1 MTNSLLRL
9 EKKNNC
15 KNDAGQYALI
25 SRKAPIVID
34 SYPNEEKKMALFGL
48 PESNKTRAIRGIY
61 GTYKTS
67 LDSKDVGR
75 PLHFL
80 VTISSYNPMDGPSQM
95 GACFAGIRIQT
106 S

>member
-1 MTNSLLRL
+1 MQIMTNSLLRL

-15 KNDAGQYALI
+15 KNDVRQYALI

-34 SYPNEEKKMALFGL
+34 PYPNEEKKVALIGF
-48 PESNKTRAIRGIY
+48 PESTKTRALRGIY

-75 PLHFL
+75 SRHFL
-80 VTISSYNPMDGPSQM
+80 ATISSYNPMDGPS
-95 GACFAGIRIQT
+95 
-106 S
+106 